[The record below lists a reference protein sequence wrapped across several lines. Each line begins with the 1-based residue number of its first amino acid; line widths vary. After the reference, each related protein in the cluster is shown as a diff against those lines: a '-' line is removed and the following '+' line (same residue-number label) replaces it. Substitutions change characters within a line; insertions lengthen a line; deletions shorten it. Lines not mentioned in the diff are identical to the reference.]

1 MDNYMRIVKDN
12 RATGELDHPD
22 DSVINLK
29 NVSHMITECWW
40 EGKDVMGKIKVLDT
54 PSGRILKD
62 LINAG
67 VKLGISSRGLGSVKE
82 SMGDTVV
89 EEDFQLICFDIVA
102 EPSTPDAYVA
112 PRNTSRG
119 MNRGAMKFKIAEGK
133 ENKIEN
139 QETKSKK
146 PKTKVKNAKTRH
158 HKHHSPDHPPTM
170 QAVKPDQTRHHR
182 HLSPDHSPTMQA
194 IRPTRTRHVWWVGQ

>member
-1 MDNYMRIVKDN
+1 MKVLKREVDNYKKIVADG

-102 EPSTPDAYVA
+102 EPSTPDAYVY
-112 PRNTSRG
+112 PKNNTSRV
-119 MNRGAMKFKIAEGK
+119 NRGAMKFKIAESK
-133 ENKIEN
+133 ENNIDQLFNKIL
-139 QETKSKK
+139 
-146 PKTKVKNAKTRH
+146 R
-158 HKHHSPDHPPTM
+158 D
-170 QAVKPDQTRHHR
+170 
-182 HLSPDHSPTMQA
+182 
-194 IRPTRTRHVWWVGQ
+194 